1 MNKACFSPVDEAAL
15 EDLKGI
21 FGPGNLSFDPEKIR
35 AYSRD
40 EVGGQFW
47 ERDYLAEVIVFPE
60 RTDQVS
66 SLMRMAS
73 ERMIPV
79 TPRGAGTGLSG
90 GAVPA
95 FGGIVVSF
103 EKMNR
108 ILECDPVNLTA
119 TVEPGVITAEIC
131 RAAAPYGL
139 QYAGDPCSG
148 DASFIGGNVAENAG
162 GNKVIKYGATGAN
175 VLGLEV
181 VLPSGDVTWFG
192 GKRRKDVTG
201 LDLVHLVAGSEGTLC
216 LITKVIVKLVPMPAC
231 VVDLLVPFATMD
243 AAIAFVPRI
252 LTETR
257 LVPAS
262 IECMNRNSLKV
273 VSRYTGS
280 TLPFEDAGAHL
291 IIQLEGNDPGSLADD
306 YERLGKV
313 CLDSGALEVFVADN
327 RNSRDR
333 LWKSRKS
340 VAEAVMAFS
349 TRYAKED
356 VVVPTSEVP
365 ELMREVDGICERFGL
380 EGVNYGHVGDGNI
393 HVNLL
398 MEEERPDWKSV
409 IESARLE
416 LYAVTARLGGTL
428 SGEHGIGLKRKKYM
442 DIFLDKAQMEIIRGI
457 KRAFDPKGI
466 LNPGK
471 IVD

>member
-1 MNKACFSPVDEAAL
+1 
-15 EDLKGI
+15 
-21 FGPGNLSFDPEKIR
+21 
-35 AYSRD
+35 
-40 EVGGQFW
+40 
-47 ERDYLAEVIVFPE
+47 
-60 RTDQVS
+60 
-66 SLMRMAS
+66 
-73 ERMIPV
+73 
-79 TPRGAGTGLSG
+79 
-90 GAVPA
+90 
-95 FGGIVVSF
+95 
-103 EKMNR
+103 
-108 ILECDPVNLTA
+108 
-119 TVEPGVITAEIC
+119 
-131 RAAAPYGL
+131 
-139 QYAGDPCSG
+139 
-148 DASFIGGNVAENAG
+148 
-162 GNKVIKYGATGAN
+162 
-175 VLGLEV
+175 
-181 VLPSGDVTWFG
+181 
-192 GKRRKDVTG
+192 
-201 LDLVHLVAGSEGTLC
+201 
-216 LITKVIVKLVPMPAC
+216 
-231 VVDLLVPFATMD
+231 MD

>member
-1 MNKACFSPVDEAAL
+1 MNKACFSPVDVAVL
-15 EDLKGI
+15 EELKGI
-21 FGPGNLSFDPEKIR
+21 FGAGNVSFDPEKIR

-47 ERDYLAEVIVFPE
+47 ESDYLAEVIVFPE
-60 RTDQVS
+60 RTDQIS
-66 SLMRMAS
+66 SMMRMAS

-131 RAAAPYGL
+131 RAAAPWGL

-231 VVDLLVPFATMD
+231 VVDLLVPFTTMD

-291 IIQLEGNDPGSLADD
+291 IIQLEGSDPGSLADD

-398 MEEERPDWKSV
+398 MEEDRPDWKSV